1 VGRLPALKFELLI
14 AAALST
20 AIGCDDSG
28 KKQPFVTKERSQAVL
43 SSSSPAPTTA
53 PAATSAA
60 PPKKPRGPLC
70 AGELE
75 KPPRDM
81 PKGAISRAAAPG
93 VAEQPEKLPAGAGK
107 WTWINFWAAWCVPCK
122 EEMPRLRAWEQK
134 LAGAGKPFRLVFV
147 TIDDDERQLKDF
159 LAAQPASGV
168 RSTYWLREGKE
179 REEFL
184 RGLGFDGEPEL
195 PAHVLVDPRGK
206 TRCILSGA
214 IEDADYPQ
222 VVSLIGG

>member
-1 VGRLPALKFELLI
+1 LATL
-14 AAALST
+14 A
-20 AIGCDDSG
+20 CDDSNK

-43 SSSSPAPTTA
+43 GSTTSAPTPA

-60 PPKKPRGPLC
+60 PAKKPRGPLC

-81 PKGAISRAAAPG
+81 PKSSISRAAAPG
-93 VAEQPEKLPAGAGK
+93 ATEQPEKLSVGAGK

-122 EEMPRLRAWEQK
+122 EEMPRLRGWEQK
-134 LAGAGKPFRLVFV
+134 LTSAGKPFRLVFV

-159 LAAQPASGV
+159 LAAQPSGGV

-179 REEFL
+179 REEWL
-184 RGLGFDGEPEL
+184 QGLGFDGEPEL

-206 TRCILSGA
+206 ARCVMSGA
-214 IEDADYPQ
+214 VEDADYPQ
-222 VVSLIGG
+222 VVSLLGK